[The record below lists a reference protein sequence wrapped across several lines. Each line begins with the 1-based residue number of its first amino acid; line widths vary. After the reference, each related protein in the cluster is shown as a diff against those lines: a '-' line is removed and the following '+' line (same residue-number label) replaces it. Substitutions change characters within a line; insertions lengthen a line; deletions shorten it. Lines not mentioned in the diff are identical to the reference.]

1 MAQSRWI
8 ALGET
13 TVDPLDPE
21 LGELAFLFDG
31 TLAGDGSLRTTAGI
45 IDDLAPLLTTPNL
58 ELDSNDASNRTA
70 LVDGAGL
77 GGDDQLYLRNPRL
90 LREFLLVVGDA
101 RFTLSEARY
110 LAGTEEL
117 ALVVSS
123 DGPSLAEASGS
134 VELRPRYFGVTTEGV
149 ADALPASAKIQLLF
163 ELAQEGSPGAPDPN
177 HSTGF
182 VTELAGQDLGSL
194 GVDPRLVRF
203 MRYRVTFDIAAGAA
217 DLNFDTPRPRLEFLR
232 IPYRF

>member
-70 LVDGAGL
+70 LVDVSGL
-77 GGDDQLYLRNPRL
+77 GGDDQIYLRNPRL

-134 VELRPRYFGVTTEGV
+134 VELRPRYFGVTPERV
-149 ADALPASAKIQLLF
+149 PQ
-163 ELAQEGSPGAPDPN
+163 GAPAALQKAIIAESIALLPPFARSMLDLERP
-177 HSTGF
+177 G
-182 VTELAGQDLGSL
+182 LAAI
-194 GVDPRLVRF
+194 PAR
-203 MRYRVTFDIAAGAA
+203 AAAWGAA
-217 DLNFDTPRPRLEFLR
+217 RTLR
-232 IPYRF
+232 WAFRQG